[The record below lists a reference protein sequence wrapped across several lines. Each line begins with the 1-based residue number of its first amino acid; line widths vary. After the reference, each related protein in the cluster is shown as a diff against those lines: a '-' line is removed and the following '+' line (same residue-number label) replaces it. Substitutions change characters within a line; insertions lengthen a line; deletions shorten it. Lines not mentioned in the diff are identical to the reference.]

1 MSSIMGWER
10 QILHP
15 EIQLDFNTKSWKTH
29 HQRRES

>member
-1 MSSIMGWER
+1 MSSMMGWER

-29 HQRRES
+29 HPRRES